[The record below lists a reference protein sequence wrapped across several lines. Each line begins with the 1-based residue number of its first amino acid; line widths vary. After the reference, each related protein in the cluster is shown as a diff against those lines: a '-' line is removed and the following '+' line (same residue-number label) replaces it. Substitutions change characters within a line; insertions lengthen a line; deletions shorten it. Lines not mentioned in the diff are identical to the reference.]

1 MRLAPSNLFIRG
13 FRMTALK
20 IQACIAT
27 AVVAVAASLTPVAQA
42 ATISRD
48 AYGTAAGLCT
58 PAFGPSEVAIRK
70 RPLTVQN
77 EGSAPAFVT
86 CSFTSEGPVTNA
98 YVYVNSFD
106 SAVHTVT
113 CTGVN
118 GYMTWSGNAYAPK
131 SIDVQA
137 DGGQEVIEWDPADF
151 GGTTT
156 FPTGYFSVSCALPPG
171 AGVNDIGIVN
181 NVEIG
186 T

>member
-1 MRLAPSNLFIRG
+1 
-13 FRMTALK
+13 MTSLK
-20 IQACIAT
+20 LQACIAT
-27 AVVAVAASLTPVAQA
+27 AVVAVAASLAPVAQA

-77 EGSAPAFVT
+77 EGSTPAFVT
-86 CSFTSEGPVTNA
+86 CSFTIEGPTTYA
-98 YVYVNSFD
+98 YVYLNSFD
-106 SAVHTVT
+106 GVAHEVT

-118 GYMTWSGNAYAPK
+118 GYMTFSGNAYAPK
-131 SIDVQA
+131 SIEVQA
-137 DGGQEVIEWDPADF
+137 DGAQEFLEWEPADF

-156 FPTGYFSVSCALPPG
+156 FPSSYFSVSCALPPG
-171 AGVNDIGIVN
+171 TGVNDIGISN
-181 NVEIG
+181 DVEIG